1 MLKWELLDLKSMIL
15 YTLSSDPSLEDIRQ
29 INNVLKSFDS
39 CVDLFSFKEYF
50 YDNIYQES
58 YDEQDIIHY
67 LEELLK

>member
-15 YTLSSDPSLEDIRQ
+15 YTLESDPSLEDIRQ

-39 CVDLFSFKEYF
+39 CVDLCKFKEYF
-50 YDNIYQES
+50 YENIYQET

-67 LEELLK
+67 LEELLN

>member
-15 YTLSSDPSLEDIRQ
+15 YTLESDPSLEDIRQ

-39 CVDLFSFKEYF
+39 CVDLFKFKEYF
-50 YDNIYQES
+50 YENIYQET

-67 LEELLK
+67 LEELLN